1 MKRLFVV
8 FLPLTAATVLAVA
21 APETNAQS
29 VFTGRVLTDS
39 GVPLAGAEVFL
50 NGPQNIQRTNDAG
63 EFRFTNVPAGD
74 HIVGVRITGFVPKID
89 TIEVAEA
96 GEVRRE
102 YKLARIETTLPR
114 VPVTAAAPA
123 DAKLFEFN
131 ERKRLGVGRF
141 LDSAQWVNS
150 RGTRTSDRI
159 AKLPGVFIL
168 RGRNSTDAFVA
179 NTRDR
184 PRNNA
189 GLAPVWC
196 HAMVWLDGVRVG
208 TDFSINSLDPSSIKA
223 VEWYAGQGSVPAKF
237 NIPSRIDQRYC
248 GVLVLWTR

>member
-1 MKRLFVV
+1 MIRRIASFTTL
-8 FLPLTAATVLAVA
+8 LLAAIVSA
-21 APETNAQS
+21 AGAQS
-29 VFTGRVLTDS
+29 AFTGRVLTDS
-39 GVPLAGAEVFL
+39 GAILVGAEVFL

-63 EFRFTNVPAGD
+63 EFRFANVPPGD
-74 HIVGVRITGFVPKID
+74 HIVGVRHTGFAPKID

-114 VPVTAAAPA
+114 VGVTAAAPA

-131 ERKRLGVGRF
+131 ERMRLGVGRF
-141 LDSAQWVNS
+141 LDSAGWVNT

-159 AKLPGVFIL
+159 AKLPGVYIL

-179 NTRDR
+179 NNRDR

-196 HAMVWLDGVRVG
+196 HAMVWLDGVKVG

-248 GVLVLWTR
+248 GVLVIWTR

>member
-1 MKRLFVV
+1 MIRRLA
-8 FLPLTAATVLAVA
+8 PLLLAAIVSA
-21 APETNAQS
+21 ADAQS
-29 VFTGRVLTDS
+29 LFTGRVLTDS
-39 GVPLAGAEVFL
+39 GVALVGAEVFL

-63 EFRFTNVPAGD
+63 EFRFINVPAGD
-74 HIVGVRITGFVPKID
+74 HIVGVRITGYVPRID

-102 YKLARIETTLPR
+102 YKLARIETTLPK
-114 VPVTAAAPA
+114 VPVTAPATA

-131 ERKRLGVGRF
+131 ERKRLGAGRF
-141 LDSAQWVNS
+141 LDSADWVNT
-150 RGTRTSDRI
+150 RGTRTSDRL
-159 AKLPGVFIL
+159 AKLPAIFIL
-168 RGRNSTDAFVA
+168 RGRNSTDAYVA

-184 PRNNA
+184 PRNDAGLTGGN

-208 TDFSINSLDPSSIKA
+208 TDFSVNSLDPSSIKA

-248 GVLVLWTR
+248 GVLVIWTR